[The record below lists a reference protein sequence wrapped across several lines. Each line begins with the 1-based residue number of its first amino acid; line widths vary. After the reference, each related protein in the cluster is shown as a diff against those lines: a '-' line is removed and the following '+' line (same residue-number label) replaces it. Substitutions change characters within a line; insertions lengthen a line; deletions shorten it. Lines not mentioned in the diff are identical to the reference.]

1 MEYSKRDQA
10 TFTQSKEKGK
20 TTQENDITDVFA
32 ELELT
37 MYTALETYSNVH
49 RGSGHYSMVTTHL
62 FELARDIVLEYLG
75 LNKGQYVVI
84 FCSPLRA
91 EALVKQFEPGS
102 YQVVSSREIGLQL
115 GTRALAVKRKALP
128 RGAPFQAGGGTA
140 RLMSREWVVWAGAP
154 DRFEAGT
161 PAIINIIALARAL
174 QMIKRSGND
183 LFLHKAGEPSG
194 MDLCPDPAA
203 VKKAVTRILYHD
215 DLEKYTGREPLD
227 ELRRTLIG
235 RDVLVPTMEGRRSF
249 INLDNSAST
258 PTFTPV
264 WNTFQLAW
272 RQPAE
277 VQQEIIHNVKSIC
290 AEVLGAPQSAYEVIF
305 TSNTTEAINLAAGS
319 LGRESGE
326 DTAPVVLNTLP
337 EHS

>member
-140 RLMSREWVVWAGAP
+140 RLM
-154 DRFEAGT
+154 
-161 PAIINIIALARAL
+161 
-174 QMIKRSGND
+174 
-183 LFLHKAGEPSG
+183 
-194 MDLCPDPAA
+194 
-203 VKKAVTRILYHD
+203 
-215 DLEKYTGREPLD
+215 
-227 ELRRTLIG
+227 
-235 RDVLVPTMEGRRSF
+235 
-249 INLDNSAST
+249 
-258 PTFTPV
+258 
-264 WNTFQLAW
+264 
-272 RQPAE
+272 
-277 VQQEIIHNVKSIC
+277 
-290 AEVLGAPQSAYEVIF
+290 
-305 TSNTTEAINLAAGS
+305 
-319 LGRESGE
+319 
-326 DTAPVVLNTLP
+326 
-337 EHS
+337 